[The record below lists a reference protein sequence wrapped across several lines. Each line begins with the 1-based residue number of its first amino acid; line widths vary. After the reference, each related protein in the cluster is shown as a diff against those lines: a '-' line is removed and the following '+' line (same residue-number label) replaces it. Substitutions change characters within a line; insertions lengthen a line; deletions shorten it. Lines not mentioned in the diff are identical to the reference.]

1 MVRETLWGDVAE
13 ASSAL
18 PAANSAVL
26 TNVTG
31 AALLALRPFTVVR
44 IRGIWQVES
53 DQQAANETYSVA
65 FGAAVVSDQAVAIGI
80 TAVPTPSIDAGSDL
94 WMLYERIMGG
104 FVINSTGDSIIEPA
118 GVSKEFDSR
127 AMRKVEDGSQLIFV
141 VENGA
146 VTAAGCIV
154 RTFARVLIKLH

>member
-1 MVRETLWGDVAE
+1 MVRETLWGDLGEV
-13 ASSAL
+13 SSAL

-31 AALLALRPFTVVR
+31 AALLALRPWTVVR
-44 IRGIWQVES
+44 IRGLWHAVS
-53 DQQAANETYSVA
+53 DQEVANETYSLA

-80 TAVPTPSIDAGSDL
+80 TAVPTPSIDADSDL
-94 WMLYERIMGG
+94 WMLYERIMGS
-104 FVINSTGDSIIEPA
+104 FLIKSTGEGIVEPG
-118 GVSKEFDSR
+118 GVTKEFDSR